1 MDAII
6 LAGGRGTRMGG
17 VDKAS
22 LKLGDTTF
30 IEHLVNTLS
39 LLAATVFVSVS
50 SLEGFCAPEGVRVV
64 TDDPPGRGPLGGLRA
79 GLEASEAEWCFV
91 ACVDAPLLQPSLV
104 RLLAGWTADADA
116 VVPVWDHGPEPLCAL
131 YARRCLPAIEKT
143 MHQGRVISFHP
154 LVRTRHVP
162 QAAVRRAD
170 PAGWSF
176 VNTNTRADYERL
188 PAL

>member
-1 MDAII
+1 
-6 LAGGRGTRMGG
+6 MGG

-22 LKLGDTTF
+22 LMLGGTTF
-30 IEHLVNTLS
+30 IEHLVKTLS
-39 LLAATVFVSVS
+39 TLAATVFVSVS
-50 SLEGFCAPEGVRVV
+50 SADDFHGPAGVRVV
-64 TDDPPGRGPLGGLRA
+64 TDNPRGQGPLGGLRA

-104 RLLAGWTADADA
+104 RLLADWTADADA
-116 VVPVWDHGPEPLCAL
+116 VVPVWDHRPEPLCAL

-162 QAAVRRAD
+162 EAAVRWAD

-176 VNTNTRADYERL
+176 FNTNTRADYERL
-188 PAL
+188 SAI